1 LTCRHRLYPYLWQ
14 LLKIKEFA
22 MEKTVLEILETIVH
36 TNPYFNDLSEK
47 EKEFKIWSFVQ
58 ILIHH

>member
-1 LTCRHRLYPYLWQ
+1 
-14 LLKIKEFA
+14 